1 MRETTDAQQMQII
14 LNAIEQ
20 DRKDRRSMRRL
31 IIICATVCLICVM
44 AIGGLFIAF
53 ASGLEITTTTEN
65 TSVTYATMATQEL
78 NHVDTL
84 HAQVV
89 RVIQDYRAKGN
100 KPPEAMMAVWDWE
113 HESMVS
119 HTAKVKML
127 LEMYRK

>member
-1 MRETTDAQQMQII
+1 MKKIAMIVRDIKEELEGAEHYAKQATQYKDDDKSLADAYA
-14 LNAIEQ
+14 N
-20 DRKDRRSMRRL
+20 
-31 IIICATVCLICVM
+31 M
-44 AIGGLFIAF
+44 A
-53 ASGLEITTTTEN
+53 N
-65 TSVTYATMATQEL
+65 QEL
-78 NHVDTL
+78 NHVDML

-100 KPPEAMMAVWDWE
+100 TPPAAMMAVWDWE

>member
-1 MRETTDAQQMQII
+1 MRKIACIVKDIKEELEGAEHYAKLATQYKDDDKPLADA
-14 LNAIEQ
+14 
-20 DRKDRRSMRRL
+20 
-31 IIICATVCLICVM
+31 
-44 AIGGLFIAF
+44 
-53 ASGLEITTTTEN
+53 
-65 TSVTYATMATQEL
+65 YATMATQEL

-100 KPPEAMMAVWDWE
+100 TPPEAMMAVWDWE